1 MNSNRTLKRL
11 EQMQRRKDSLFE
23 TDSLKLNKNLFESEN
38 NITKQI
44 FLSIKN
50 LSGNILD
57 KHFYSTSDNHN
68 YNLLSFDKLNDNEI
82 KEEES
87 EKNNDD
93 KISELDFDINYDN
106 VNNGINNKIINNE
119 EIENDDV
126 EVNISDLDCEID
138 CENNNNE
145 ETEID
150 TSSNEY
156 AKNFLCSN
164 SKSFIPFNNNLI
176 ARAAAQ
182 KEKNTPSYIFALCPE
197 LFNKDKNL
205 NNKDIISENYAVKDA
220 IKEENENEIIK
231 PIKIIN
237 QCQNKNQSI
246 DLSDFFSCPNIRL
259 CKRKK
264 GKKSNSEF
272 FFNSNDLRYFLHNSK
287 IENSHFKTLSNISK
301 ISNNSNAH
309 LKLLSFSS
317 KGYHSRQ
324 ISLMNPIVEY
334 RNRDKKKGI
343 TSKYYHKFRKKL
355 GLISNSNSNLSSVSS
370 VIHHMK
376 SKTSYFSPLVKIA

>member
-38 NITKQI
+38 NISKQI

-57 KHFYSTSDNHN
+57 KHFYSTSDNH
-68 YNLLSFDKLNDNEI
+68 KI

-156 AKNFLCSN
+156 AKHFLCSN

>member
-145 ETEID
+145 
-150 TSSNEY
+150 
-156 AKNFLCSN
+156 
-164 SKSFIPFNNNLI
+164 
-176 ARAAAQ
+176 
-182 KEKNTPSYIFALCPE
+182 
-197 LFNKDKNL
+197 
-205 NNKDIISENYAVKDA
+205 
-220 IKEENENEIIK
+220 
-231 PIKIIN
+231 
-237 QCQNKNQSI
+237 
-246 DLSDFFSCPNIRL
+246 
-259 CKRKK
+259 
-264 GKKSNSEF
+264 
-272 FFNSNDLRYFLHNSK
+272 
-287 IENSHFKTLSNISK
+287 
-301 ISNNSNAH
+301 
-309 LKLLSFSS
+309 
-317 KGYHSRQ
+317 
-324 ISLMNPIVEY
+324 
-334 RNRDKKKGI
+334 
-343 TSKYYHKFRKKL
+343 
-355 GLISNSNSNLSSVSS
+355 
-370 VIHHMK
+370 
-376 SKTSYFSPLVKIA
+376 